1 MPNLHLLCP
10 LSPLSTIHF
19 FFSFFFF
26 HLSCD
31 TRHTRIGVD
40 WERELTGHH
49 VGVNSSTSHG
59 RYLTIL
65 SVYFSSKKAPLPILK
80 CFPFI
85 FGSHRDG
92 IYNTLIKYNGKTR
105 IWFGKRHDTESKFR
119 KGEKKK
125 KVRRPCQ
132 MKFLAWGIFFNWK

>member
-1 MPNLHLLCP
+1 M
-10 LSPLSTIHF
+10 SSFSF
-19 FFSFFFF
+19 FYYSLFFFF

-65 SVYFSSKKAPLPILK
+65 SVYFSSKKAPLPILMY
-80 CFPFI
+80 FLFL

-92 IYNTLIKYNGKTR
+92 IYNTLIKTMAKLEF
-105 IWFGKRHDTESKFR
+105 WFGKRHDTENKFR
-119 KGEKKK
+119 KGKK